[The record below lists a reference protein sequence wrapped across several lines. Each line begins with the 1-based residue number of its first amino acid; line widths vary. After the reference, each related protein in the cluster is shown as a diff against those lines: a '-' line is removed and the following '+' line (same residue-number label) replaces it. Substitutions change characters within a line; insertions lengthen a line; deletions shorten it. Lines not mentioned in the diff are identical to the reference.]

1 MNTLTIPTNRS
12 ASFPKNLVLDIDKIS
27 FIVQESNSATKIY
40 TDEATGGSITLN
52 HLNVSGTG
60 TVGDAL
66 NNALLNSNGGSA
78 VALLPSGINLYNVVY
93 N

>member
-1 MNTLTIPTNRS
+1 MNTLTIPTNRLS
-12 ASFPKNLVLDIDKIS
+12 IYPKNVVLDIDKIS
-27 FIVQESNSATKIY
+27 FIAQESNSTTKIY

-52 HLNVSGTG
+52 HFGVSGTG
-60 TVGDAL
+60 TVGNAL

-78 VALLPSGINLYNVVY
+78 VALLPSGINLYNVAY